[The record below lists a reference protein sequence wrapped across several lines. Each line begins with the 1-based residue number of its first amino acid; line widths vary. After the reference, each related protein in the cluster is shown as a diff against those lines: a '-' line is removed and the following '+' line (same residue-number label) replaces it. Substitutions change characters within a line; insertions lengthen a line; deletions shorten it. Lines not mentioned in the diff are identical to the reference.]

1 MRIDEASKAT
11 LVVERS
17 RTGAVLSALA
27 ELGAPVASLQGART
41 VRFGKSRRLG
51 LDRARPP
58 LDGEQSEIVRFWTAP
73 GSEAAMMEALR
84 AAVDLDRPGS
94 GSIFSE
100 RSVLYHGDDPVVAVS
115 APRGAQEARSRM
127 EPLVG
132 IVCIARRGLADTAA
146 RAALD
151 LGLSPPTVFFGEGM
165 GMREKLGLLRIAI
178 PSDKETMLALC
189 DPVDADEA
197 MEFISAAIGLDAPG
211 KGFLYSFPIERG
223 MADPL
228 IHLDT
233 GIRHVASLE
242 QVIAAV
248 DELYGNTRWRRRSS
262 RDPSSRGRSAEGRG
276 ARAPSVPGMACLT
289 LYCRERRAEEHVRVA
304 MELGAG
310 GATLSGVSFVD
321 LSDREGARD
330 ARESADIVM
339 RSDLVNSV
347 LDGLAITG
355 FFSPDSAGIAEST
368 AVSSTASYRRRSR
381 QA

>member
-1 MRIDEASKAT
+1 MRIDQASKAT

-17 RTGAVLSALA
+17 RTGDVLSALA

-58 LDGEQSEIVRFWTAP
+58 LDGAQSEIVRFWTAP
-73 GSEAAMMEALR
+73 GSERSMMEALR

-100 RSVLYHGDDPVVAVS
+100 KSVLYYGDNPVLAVP
-115 APRGAQEARSRM
+115 APREAQEARSRM

-132 IVCIARRGLADTAA
+132 IVCIARRGLADVAA

-151 LGLSPPTVFFGEGM
+151 LGLSPPTVSFGEGM

-178 PSDKETMLALC
+178 PSDKETLLALC
-189 DPVDADEA
+189 DPADAEEA
-197 MEFISAAIGLDAPG
+197 MEFISAAVGLDAPG

-262 RDPSSRGRSAEGRG
+262 SDRSAEGRS
-276 ARAPSVPGMACLT
+276 ARPPSAPGMACLT

-310 GATLSGVSFVD
+310 GATLSSVSFVD
-321 LSDREGARD
+321 LADREGARD

-339 RSDLVNSV
+339 RADLVDSV

-368 AVSSTASYRRRSR
+368 VVSSTASYRRRSR
-381 QA
+381 RS